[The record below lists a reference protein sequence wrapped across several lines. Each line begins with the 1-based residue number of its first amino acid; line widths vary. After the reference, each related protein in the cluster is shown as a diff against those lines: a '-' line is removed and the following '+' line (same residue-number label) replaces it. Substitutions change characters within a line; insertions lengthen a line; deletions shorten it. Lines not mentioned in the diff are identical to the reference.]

1 MEGKEYRSRGAR
13 VRVDDQGIDVHDWYI
28 GGLRLPWPVILE
40 IRDGTRAVRGARR
53 RCLELGLVDGT
64 SLILPAPIG
73 PPSGSALFDEQ
84 ARELSEVHRAHGGS
98 GGRTGPAGEVQDEIP
113 VRYRL
118 DQLRRVEVYAGPS
131 RLPLLAKPVTRLMLL
146 FFLVELVGI
155 AGSVHSYT
163 RDLGA
168 YDAYRAAKSCTA
180 AEAAEGNAGPAYC
193 VVTDGVV
200 VQALSPLGGMYSI
213 DVGPAANPD
222 GSVTQFAFFKANPS
236 ALDGLPVGTP
246 VDYVTA
252 DTDSITYGGETDS
265 ITYGGETYQTIESP
279 QPQTVHDW
287 ASMFA
292 AFGWTLLTGSLI
304 ALRLAR
310 RSVASWWAVPVL
322 TITAALIVNLSVTGD
337 QAGARPLGSLGALLG
352 LTGAVA
358 LATAAGATALC
369 LFVFRPRARRPVYRR
384 HRGLP

>member
-40 IRDGTRAVRGARR
+40 IRDGTRAVRGVRR

-64 SLILPAPIG
+64 SLILPAPIE
-73 PPSGSALFDEQ
+73 PPGGSALFEKQ
-84 ARELSEVHRAHGGS
+84 ARELSEAHRAHGGS

-118 DQLRRVEVYAGPS
+118 DQLRRVEVYARPS
-131 RLPLLAKPVTRLMLL
+131 RLPLLAKPVMMLMLL
-146 FFLVELVGI
+146 LFLVELVGI

-180 AEAAEGNAGPAYC
+180 SDAAEGSAGPAYC

-200 VQALSPLGGMYSI
+200 TQAVSPIAGMYSI
-213 DVGPAANPD
+213 DVGPAANLD
-222 GSVTQFAFFKANPS
+222 ESATQFSFFKADPS
-236 ALDGLPVGTP
+236 ALDGLSVGTP

-252 DTDSITYGGETDS
+252 DGGDVDSIS
-265 ITYGGETYQTIESP
+265 YGGETYQTIESP
-279 QPQTVHDW
+279 QPQNVYDW
-287 ASMFA
+287 ASIFA
-292 AFGWTLLTGSLI
+292 VFGWTLLTGSLI
-304 ALRLAR
+304 ALRLTR
-310 RSVASWWAVPVL
+310 RSVVSWWAVPVL
-322 TITAALIVNLSVTGD
+322 TITAALIVNLAVAAN
-337 QAGARPLGSLGALLG
+337 QPAAKPLGSLGALLG
-352 LTGAVA
+352 LTGTVA

-369 LFVFRPRARRPVYRR
+369 LFVFRPRARRPVYLR